1 MLMMI
6 KFTSG
11 IRKLDVCKCMG
22 GHGRV
27 RIGINPTTYLI
38 HECDIPYYSWTMSS
52 ICGYKKKMVC

>member
-38 HECDIPYYSWTMSS
+38 HECDIPYYS
-52 ICGYKKKMVC
+52 